1 VGIMHRSKHF
11 HHFSLI
17 IQQKEAVE
25 ITDFIL
31 NQSNAFT
38 WQHTLIFAPYNW

>member
-1 VGIMHRSKHF
+1 
-11 HHFSLI
+11 LI

-31 NQSNAFT
+31 NKSNAFT
-38 WQHTLIFAPYNW
+38 WQYTLIFAICTW